1 MDDAGRWDAVDN
13 ERRSLASPGVYG
25 IRGFAGDDQLAGPAG
40 YCGKLRRSQPAY
52 GMHCDNV

>member
-40 YCGKLRRSQPAY
+40 YCGKLRRL
-52 GMHCDNV
+52 